1 MHTII
6 DTNCFEERDAHVIV
20 VHQTVED
27 DSTRKKNTKTHH
39 PKKTNLYNDNKISS
53 RKIEKRFVHEALHVV
68 ETPYL
73 LGLLVVMW
81 HYACIQPALATI
93 THVHETGFNKFMFN
107 SQEWIVI
114 GGCCGSSI

>member
-6 DTNCFEERDAHVIV
+6 GTNCFEEGDAHVIV

-27 DSTRKKNTKTHH
+27 DSTRKKKHKNPP
-39 PKKTNLYNDNKISS
+39 PKKKKNLYNDNKISS
-53 RKIEKRFVHEALHVV
+53 RKIEKRFVYEALHVV

-81 HYACIQPALATI
+81 HYACIQPLLQSLMYMKLDST
-93 THVHETGFNKFMFN
+93 N
-107 SQEWIVI
+107 SCLILRN
-114 GGCCGSSI
+114 GLS

>member
-6 DTNCFEERDAHVIV
+6 GTNCFEERDAHVIV

-27 DSTRKKNTKTHH
+27 DSTEK
-39 PKKTNLYNDNKISS
+39 KKTQKPTTQKKKKPSTRNNKISS
-53 RKIEKRFVHEALHVV
+53 KKIEKRFVHEALHVV

-81 HYACIQPALATI
+81 HYACIQPLLQSLMYMKLDST
-93 THVHETGFNKFMFN
+93 N
-107 SQEWIVI
+107 SCLILRN
-114 GGCCGSSI
+114 GSS